1 MGNAVPQLR
10 CPFLLYCAPS
20 SIKQD
25 SMEPSTELTAQLILA
40 VVTLIGVITA
50 FIRQEM
56 AKRTLDETK
65 SDTGS
70 FRVDLKR
77 LLEENDQ
84 LRQAEQALTLE
95 RDALRDV
102 VRYVRTQS
110 ACKAVVDEFI
120 ERRNQQKVH
129 SSNEH

>member
-1 MGNAVPQLR
+1 
-10 CPFLLYCAPS
+10 
-20 SIKQD
+20 
-25 SMEPSTELTAQLILA
+25 MEPSTELTAQLILA